1 MVPERNRFSRPPT
14 IDMSSKAVTYV
25 LFEVAGTTY
34 AVNSSDVQ
42 HIDMLEQVT
51 LVPNANPAVDGVVFS
66 RGQVIPALN
75 LRSRFGFPRTQPT
88 IRTRIILVNVQNR
101 VVGLVVDSAREFRNI
116 SEDAMR
122 PIEETLTG
130 VSGNY
135 LKAAATIS
143 DRLVLLLDLDKVL
156 NLEAVEPQALE
167 LPNPEALTRL
177 PSPSNSVQSTAL
189 YAHAKNS

>member
-1 MVPERNRFSRPPT
+1 
-14 IDMSSKAVTYV
+14 MSPNPVTFV

-34 AVNSSDVQ
+34 AVNSADVQ

-88 IRTRIILVNVQNR
+88 IRTRIIFVKVQNR
-101 VVGLVVDSAREFRNI
+101 VVGLVVDSAREFRNM
-116 SEDAMR
+116 SKDTMR
-122 PIEETLTG
+122 AIEETLTG
-130 VSGNY
+130 VNGNY
-135 LKAAATIS
+135 LKAAATVG

-156 NLEAVEPQALE
+156 NLEAIEPQALE
-167 LPNPEALTRL
+167 LPHAQALPPL
-177 PSPSNSVQSTAL
+177 AAQPKSDQISPL
-189 YAHAKNS
+189 YAHAKIT